1 MDGYRR
7 MKQVPGW
14 AADVAGA
21 LLGCTQP
28 GCAVSAISA
37 PPAGPASHR
46 ENGKEKRERP
56 RATLVRGSEGGDVIE
71 RVVQLLTDGLVLHL
85 LCIDFIWWG
94 VQERGARWECGEK
107 EWRERGVEG
116 ERVIERTRIRERWMK
131 ME

>member
-1 MDGYRR
+1 M
-7 MKQVPGW
+7 
-14 AADVAGA
+14 
-21 LLGCTQP
+21 
-28 GCAVSAISA
+28 
-37 PPAGPASHR
+37 
-46 ENGKEKRERP
+46 
-56 RATLVRGSEGGDVIE
+56 RGSEGGDVIE

-94 VQERGARWECGEK
+94 VQERGARWEWGEK